1 MLKSKFS
8 TMTLLLGLS
17 LSMVGCG
24 LNPGSS
30 LNPQAS
36 SHMQSLEL
44 GLQATPTKSLRVPA
58 RPTVAP
64 NPWQDNNSATL
75 HIGPTENVA
84 AVEDLIK
91 NAKNTLFIEVF
102 SFANDSFGQRVTAHV
117 IAAAKRGVKVKF
129 LCDYAASRFIGGK
142 KLGDEMEKAG
152 VDFRMWEPRFIM
164 QNDKKRGIN
173 IDHRKLYLADGSRG
187 LAGGV
192 NLKAPFDSTTHDLL
206 VDFQGDEA
214 AQLHREFSHDW
225 VNADGDPVT
234 WAPLPANVKYG
245 TVRATTLVTSPVEGR
260 FEAQAAIYQA
270 LESAKSEIQIE
281 QQYLWDKGLMERLT
295 EACKRGV
302 SVRVIVPGK
311 SDNKVFKH
319 LHAVSMNEL
328 LTAGGQVHLYNG
340 SPVTAHVHTKFF
352 CVDGAWAVFGSVNGD
367 TRALI
372 DNQEL
377 DVATT
382 DAGLVKELQTRLFE
396 EDWQSSSV
404 VYRFE
409 ESEWYEESFG
419 KLWDILHYYM

>member
-8 TMTLLLGLS
+8 TVALALGLS

-24 LNPGSS
+24 LNPGASLSS
-30 LNPQAS
+30 QAS
-36 SHMQSLEL
+36 SKVQAQDLS
-44 GLQATPTKSLRVPA
+44 LQAAPTRMLRVPS

-64 NPWQDNNSATL
+64 HPWQDNNSATL
-75 HIGPTENVA
+75 HIGPSENVA
-84 AVEDLIK
+84 AIEDLIK
-91 NAKNTLFIEVF
+91 NAKRTLFIEVF
-102 SFANDSFGQRVTAHV
+102 SFANDSFGQRVAART
-117 IAAAKRGVKVKF
+117 IEAAKRGVEVHF

-142 KLGDEMEKAG
+142 KLGDQMEKAG

-173 IDHRKLYLADGSRG
+173 IDHRKLYLADGNRG

-206 VDFQGDEA
+206 VDFHGDEA
-214 AQLHREFSHDW
+214 AQLHLEFSRDW
-225 VNADGDPVT
+225 ANADGQPVN
-234 WAPLPANVKYG
+234 WAPLPANVRYG

-260 FEAQAAIYQA
+260 FEAQAAIYKA
-270 LESAKSEIQIE
+270 IESAQREIQIE

-295 EACKRGV
+295 AACERGV
-302 SVRVIVPGK
+302 AVRVIVPGK

-319 LHAVSMNEL
+319 LHAVTMNQL
-328 LTAGGQVHLYNG
+328 LKVGGQIHLYKGN
-340 SPVTAHVHTKFF
+340 PDTAHVHTKFF
-352 CVDGAWAVFGSVNGD
+352 CVDGSWAMFGSVNGD

-382 DAGLVKELQTRLFE
+382 DPGLVKELQTRLFE
-396 EDWQSSSV
+396 EDWQTSSV
-404 VYRFE
+404 VYEFE
-409 ESEWYEESFG
+409 ESAWYEDSFS